1 MTILSSWPTL
11 VQDEHGREWVVKA
24 GDPAAKLVSTL
35 KAYGFDKKVLPGY
48 TVRTGWLTC
57 PLVLPAD
64 TFRRARLL
72 DCLEVLC
79 D

>member
-1 MTILSSWPTL
+1 M
-11 VQDEHGREWVVKA
+11 QDETGREWVVKA
-24 GDPAAKLVSTL
+24 GDPAASLVNEL

-48 TVRTGWLTC
+48 TVRTGVLTC
-57 PLVLPAD
+57 PVVLPVD

-79 D
+79 GY

>member
-1 MTILSSWPTL
+1 MP
-11 VQDEHGREWVVKA
+11 VHDETGREWVVKP
-24 GDPAAKLVSTL
+24 GDPAAKLVSVL
-35 KAYGFDKKVLPGY
+35 KAHGFDKKILPGY

-57 PLVLPAD
+57 PVVLPDNA
-64 TFRRARLL
+64 FQRARLL